1 MSKHPNA
8 LPDVVARKLSDLA
21 REHGYGVE
29 NLTLSWLTK
38 DLGQP
43 ATARVSYSTAND
55 APCVSVAARGSAVET
70 ARKQDHSL
78 HGERILSNGEHT
90 IRAGDIVTWDGDE
103 DGWIV
108 KAIREHGGLVE
119 IARLRDDWYVNR
131 TVVWA
136 EALLP

>member
-21 REHGYGVE
+21 REHGYGIE

-55 APCVSVAARGSAVET
+55 VPYERAPARESVEESPEPVLVYEGRLGRSEYRRGDLVAHNKQIWVVIRVE
-70 ARKQDHSL
+70 
-78 HGERILSNGEHT
+78 
-90 IRAGDIVTWDGDE
+90 E
-103 DGWIV
+103 DLLEMV
-108 KAIREHGGLVE
+108 KASLPSKE
-119 IARLRDDWYVNR
+119 NR
-131 TVVWA
+131 VRIH
-136 EALLP
+136 PKDFKP